1 MIAIRRLTRV
11 TYPFIIHVTPQ
22 SNLFTLVR
30 SQDARFTECLDS
42 RISQNIVLYNYK
54 FLQIGNGTNP
64 SLN

>member
-30 SQDARFTECLDS
+30 SQDARFTECIYMNS
-42 RISQNIVLYNYK
+42 SVLIPTEL
-54 FLQIGNGTNP
+54 LQLAIFAN
-64 SLN
+64 